1 MANGSSFVSKTFDA
15 KQNSAIET
23 QKSAIETQKSAIE
36 TQKSAIGK
44 VRLMMRDLK
53 YNEPTRNNIEK
64 VYSSI
69 KANQVF
75 GSADIKAILNCSD
88 STARPIIA
96 KLRDEVKAIV
106 AVNGQGKAKYRF
118 INETDN

>member
-15 KQNSAIET
+15 KQN
-23 QKSAIETQKSAIE
+23 SAIE